1 MLIQKGCNSGNLKP
15 KSIGPS
21 VRIPG
26 NGEWDRK
33 QDPRLAPPIPVPSNP
48 SPLRIAFCGA
58 SYLIWFFTLY
68 MYTWFRLRSISAS
81 SLTSTVLLIQ
91 GIVGWTLGE
100 FTMMLQLLSIAPLV
114 GDLNAWKRL

>member
-1 MLIQKGCNSGNLKP
+1 
-15 KSIGPS
+15 
-21 VRIPG
+21 
-26 NGEWDRK
+26 
-33 QDPRLAPPIPVPSNP
+33 
-48 SPLRIAFCGA
+48 
-58 SYLIWFFTLY
+58 

>member
-1 MLIQKGCNSGNLKP
+1 METINS
-15 KSIGPS
+15 SIGPS
-21 VRIPG
+21 DRTPG
-26 NGEWDRK
+26 NGEWDRM

-68 MYTWFRLRSISAS
+68 RYTWFRLRSFSAS
-81 SLTSTVLLIQ
+81 TLASTVLVIQ
-91 GIVGWTLGE
+91 RAADWTLGE